1 MSVKHQIIKA
11 ILYPSK
17 LNKNKRLY
25 VARVRKTNSLSV
37 KDVCNAFSN
46 KYNTSI
52 RPETMEY
59 YVNLFL
65 EEMGEQLEQG
75 KRINTGYFSATPS
88 VKGAFI
94 NDADSFDSD
103 RHKVEFKFST
113 GHLLR
118 KKAANLKAQILRIE
132 PYNYGFS
139 VILDSFSQSKN
150 DVITPGSVLK
160 ITGYKLKLAGDH
172 PDVGF
177 YFINRQ
183 TGERLKALP
192 GTIIQNQNA
201 RLMVLVPAL
210 VPGEYLLEYI
220 TQYAGKG
227 KLRVEP
233 ICCTM
238 EFPLRVTG

>member
-1 MSVKHQIIKA
+1 MSVPHQYIKA

-17 LNKNKRLY
+17 INKSKKQF
-25 VARVRKTNSLSV
+25 VARVRKHNSLNV
-37 KDVCNAFSN
+37 KDICNAFSE
-46 KYNTSI
+46 KYNTTI

-75 KRINTGYFSATPS
+75 MRINTGYFSATPT

-94 NDADSFDSD
+94 NDADQFDSD

-113 GHLLR
+113 GHVLR
-118 KKAANLKAQILRIE
+118 NKASTLKAEIMHIE
-132 PYNYGFS
+132 PFNYGFS
-139 VILDSFSQSKN
+139 MVTDSFSQSKN
-150 DVITPGSVLK
+150 DIITPGSVLK
-160 ITGYKLKLAGDH
+160 ITGYKLKLAGSH

-177 YFINRQ
+177 YFINRE
-183 TGERLKALP
+183 TGERVRALP

-210 VPGEYLLEYI
+210 MPGEYLLEYV

-227 KLRVEP
+227 TLRVEP
-233 ICCTM
+233 HRCTM
-238 EFPLRVTG
+238 EFPLRVLK